1 MLTCSRGRDLL
12 HGSSSI
18 LLCTF
23 FLLLCINPPPLSV
36 QEYSSVKWAE
46 HALKSLRYD
55 GNSVSVVDPETY
67 ANRFTS
73 FMRQKVFQ

>member
-1 MLTCSRGRDLL
+1 MLLS
-12 HGSSSI
+12 
-18 LLCTF
+18 
-23 FLLLCINPPPLSV
+23 CIALPLYV

-55 GNSVSVVDPETY
+55 GSTVSVVDPETY